1 MAIPTTK
8 STFKDYCFRSLGS
21 GVVDINVSDDQA
33 DDRIDEALQY
43 FAQYHYDGIERM
55 YLKHLVTTAEI
66 TRARENTTTTGT
78 DTVDSSITASWL
90 EGNNYIPIP
99 STVVS
104 VLNVFPLTGTGH
116 SGNMFDVR
124 YQLHLNDLF
133 DLSSTSVIQYEM
145 AMQNLDF
152 LQHILV
158 GEAPIRFNQ
167 HQNRLYIDADWKND
181 FVGGEDYIV
190 IDAYRKLDPTTYI
203 DIYDDV
209 FLKRYTTALIK
220 RQWGTNL
227 SKFEGVALLG
237 GVTMNGGTIYTQA
250 DEEIR
255 RLEEEIKLAYDVMPM
270 MAIG

>member
-1 MAIPTTK
+1 
-8 STFKDYCFRSLGS
+8 
-21 GVVDINVSDDQA
+21 
-33 DDRIDEALQY
+33 
-43 FAQYHYDGIERM
+43 
-55 YLKHLVTTAEI
+55 
-66 TRARENTTTTGT
+66 
-78 DTVDSSITASWL
+78 
-90 EGNNYIPIP
+90 
-99 STVVS
+99 
-104 VLNVFPLTGTGH
+104 
-116 SGNMFDVR
+116 
-124 YQLHLNDLF
+124 
-133 DLSSTSVIQYEM
+133 
-145 AMQNLDF
+145 MQNLDF

-158 GEAPIRFNQ
+158 GESPIRFNQ

-190 IDAYRKLDPTTYI
+190 IEAYRKLDPTTYT
-203 DIYDDV
+203 DIYDDE
-209 FLKRYTTALIK
+209 FLKRYATALIK

>member
-1 MAIPTTK
+1 M
-8 STFKDYCFRSLGS
+8 
-21 GVVDINVSDDQA
+21 SDNL
-33 DDRIDEALQY
+33 ELN
-43 FAQYHYDGIERM
+43 
-55 YLKHLVTTAEI
+55 LKAHKI
-66 TRARENTTTTGT
+66 
-78 DTVDSSITASWL
+78 
-90 EGNNYIPIP
+90 
-99 STVVS
+99 
-104 VLNVFPLTGTGH
+104 F
-116 SGNMFDVR
+116 
-124 YQLHLNDLF
+124 
-133 DLSSTSVIQYEM
+133 
-145 AMQNLDF
+145 
-152 LQHILV
+152 
-158 GEAPIRFNQ
+158 
-167 HQNRLYIDADWKND
+167 

-237 GVTMNGGTIYTQA
+237 GVTMNGGTIYSQA